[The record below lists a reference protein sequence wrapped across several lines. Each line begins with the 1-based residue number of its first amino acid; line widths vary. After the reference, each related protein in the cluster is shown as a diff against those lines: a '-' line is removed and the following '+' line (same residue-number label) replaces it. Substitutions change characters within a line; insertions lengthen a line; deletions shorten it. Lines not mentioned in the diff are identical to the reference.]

1 MYRRKKEGVKFFS
14 GFTDSFCVYSIT
26 FPRSHESII
35 MPEQPNIDA
44 EGLRDGVLVWL
55 MRSKCADWSA
65 GRSKALLASVFLL
78 RQTSKCTV
86 VGLARSP
93 LTVARIF
100 SPANEPQLF
109 WEHDVL

>member
-1 MYRRKKEGVKFFS
+1 MLN
-14 GFTDSFCVYSIT
+14 SFLGLLTPFVFIT